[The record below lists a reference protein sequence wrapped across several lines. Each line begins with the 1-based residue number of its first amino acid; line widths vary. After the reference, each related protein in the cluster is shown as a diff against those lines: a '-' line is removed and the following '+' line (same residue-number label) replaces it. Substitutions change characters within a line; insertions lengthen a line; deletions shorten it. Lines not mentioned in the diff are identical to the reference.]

1 MPSSIKLTEP
11 LDILVEYGYLD
22 DNTPYHKALNIA
34 VNDFSSDETLGGD
47 FNRDYIEILQEEVR
61 KELKLRRRK
70 IDVSKFFNKTE
81 ETSVSNV
88 NGNNK
93 SLPKGEMGGAIIKVA
108 ESVDSIVETLKAE
121 KKQDKKHFSFLRK
134 MAERFK
140 RRREENKLEF
150 KIFDGLKKTVTTA
163 VKPVRNALKDILDF
177 IGEVLL
183 GRVLFKILEWMG
195 NKDNKEK
202 LQSIIKFFKDT
213 WPVLLTAYLLFGNS
227 FGRMA
232 VKLGVMVGKFAIKLT
247 TKLIPKLLAGLAK
260 LKAGSLLKG
269 GLIAGAVVGAGV
281 GIYQMGKMMNKDK
294 EGENIADAQNQSSE
308 KLQEEGMDAGDAEGL
323 SQSVTTENI
332 DRMTQGDTNIRS
344 SNNMLQTGM
353 DDPLGGG
360 RFGFNTGGFV
370 SPSVFGESNRD
381 TVPAVLTPGEF
392 VVTKGAVEK
401 FGTDTLEGM
410 NAAAASG
417 STPSAPNKPDPMT
430 QEQFIEAAT
439 PGMQMFMEQQ
449 NAAVDENPEAFN
461 GIKLELDRDGKMPN
475 FGEFIYNQGEAEF
488 NKGLEMLQ
496 NNEAVPPEIKE
507 ALIKKALFVKR
518 QTLDDPNFKG
528 EVAFDINKDIPGTAA
543 NRLFLRA
550 QADTTS
556 PAAMAGLSAR
566 DRALAMSRRR
576 MNRGGLVQ
584 AFQDGG
590 QVQKV
595 QMGMGAAKRR
605 MEANKI
611 TPIKKKKVTV
621 AYAEEKNNM
630 ADKPNMEK
638 SSQEIPS
645 FSVTAMR
652 SSQKIKVLGVSV

>member
-34 VNDFSSDETLGGD
+34 VNDFSSDETLGGN
-47 FNRDYIEILQEEVR
+47 FNRDYIEILQEEVK

-70 IDVSKFFNKTE
+70 INVSKFFGKE
-81 ETSVSNV
+81 EEEEKNIKADK
-88 NGNNK
+88 NK

-108 ESVDSIVETLKAE
+108 EGVDSIVETLKAE

-150 KIFDGLKKTVTTA
+150 KIFDGLKKTATA
-163 VKPVRNALKDILDF
+163 ALEPVKSAWQKLLDF
-177 IGEVLL
+177 LQNVIL

-269 GLIAGAVVGAGV
+269 GLVAGAVVGTT
-281 GIYQMGKMMNKDK
+281 YLMGKMMNKDK

-417 STPSAPNKPDPMT
+417 STPSAPAPMT
-430 QEQFIEAAT
+430 QDQFIEAAT

-507 ALIKKALFVKR
+507 ALIKKALFIKR

-584 AFQDGG
+584 AFQGGG
-590 QVQKV
+590 QVQRV
-595 QMGMGAAKRR
+595 QMGRGAAKRR

-611 TPIKKKKVTV
+611 KPIKKKKVIV
-621 AYAEEKNNM
+621 AYAEEKDNM

>member
-34 VNDFSSDETLGGD
+34 VNDFSSDETLGGN
-47 FNRDYIEILQEEVR
+47 FNRDYIEILQEEVK

-70 IDVSKFFNKTE
+70 INVSKFFGKE
-81 ETSVSNV
+81 EEEEKNIKADK
-88 NGNNK
+88 NK

-108 ESVDSIVETLKAE
+108 EGVDSIVETLKAE

-140 RRREENKLEF
+140 RRKEENKLEF
-150 KIFDGLKKTVTTA
+150 KIFDGLKKTATA
-163 VKPVRNALKDILDF
+163 ALEPVKSAWQKLLEFLQNVI
-177 IGEVLL
+177 L

-269 GLIAGAVVGAGV
+269 GLVAGAVVGTT
-281 GIYQMGKMMNKDK
+281 YLMGKMMNKDK

-417 STPSAPNKPDPMT
+417 STPSAPAPMT
-430 QEQFIEAAT
+430 QDQFIEAAT

-507 ALIKKALFVKR
+507 ALIKKALFIKR

-584 AFQDGG
+584 AFQGGG
-590 QVQKV
+590 QVQRV
-595 QMGMGAAKRR
+595 QMGRGAAKRR

-611 TPIKKKKVTV
+611 KPIKKKKVIV
-621 AYAEEKNNM
+621 AYAEEKDNM

>member
-34 VNDFSSDETLGGD
+34 VNDFSSDETLGGN
-47 FNRDYIEILQEEVR
+47 FNRDYIEILQEEVK

-70 IDVSKFFNKTE
+70 INVSKFFGKE
-81 ETSVSNV
+81 EEEEKNIKADK
-88 NGNNK
+88 NK
-93 SLPKGEMGGAIIKVA
+93 SLPKGEIGGAIIKVS
-108 ESVDSIVETLKAE
+108 EGVDSIVETLKAE

-140 RRREENKLEF
+140 RRKEENKLEF
-150 KIFDGLKKTVTTA
+150 KIFDGLKKTATKA
-163 VKPVRNALKDILDF
+163 LEPVKSAWSKLLEFLQN
-177 IGEVLL
+177 VLL

-195 NKDNKEK
+195 NKDNQGK

-227 FGRMA
+227 FGKMA
-232 VKLGVMVGKFAIKLT
+232 VKLGVMVAKFAIKLT
-247 TKLIPKLLAGLAK
+247 AKLIPKLVTGLTK
-260 LKAGSLLKG
+260 LRAGSLLKG

-308 KLQEEGMDAGDAEGL
+308 KLQEEGMGAGDAEGL
-323 SQSVTTENI
+323 SQSVTTENV

-410 NAAAASG
+410 NAAAG
-417 STPSAPNKPDPMT
+417 GTNKPAPMT
-430 QEQFIEAAT
+430 QEQFIEASM
-439 PGMQMFMEQQ
+439 PGMQMFMNQQ
-449 NAAVDENPEAFN
+449 NAAVDEDPEAFN

-507 ALIKKALFVKR
+507 ALIKKALFIRR

-566 DRALAMSRRR
+566 DRALAMSRRG

-584 AFQDGG
+584 AFQGGG
-590 QVQKV
+590 QVQRV
-595 QMGMGAAKRR
+595 QMGRGAAKRR

-611 TPIKKKKVTV
+611 KPIKKKKVIV
-621 AYAEEKNNM
+621 AYAEEKDNM

>member
-22 DNTPYHKALNIA
+22 DNTPYHKALNNA
-34 VNDFSSDETLGGD
+34 VNDFSSDETLGGN
-47 FNRDYIEILQEEVR
+47 FNRDYIEILQEEVK

-70 IDVSKFFNKTE
+70 INVSKFFGKE
-81 ETSVSNV
+81 EEEEKNIKADK
-88 NGNNK
+88 NK

-108 ESVDSIVETLKAE
+108 EGVDSIVETLKAE

-140 RRREENKLEF
+140 RRKEENKLEF
-150 KIFDGLKKTVTTA
+150 KIFDGLKKTATA
-163 VKPVRNALKDILDF
+163 ALEPVKSAWQKLLDF
-177 IGEVLL
+177 LQNVIL

-195 NKDNKEK
+195 NKDNKSK
-202 LQSIIKFFKDT
+202 LESIIKFFKDW
-213 WPVLLTAYLLFGNS
+213 WPTLLAAYLLFGNS

-232 VKLGVMVGKFAIKLT
+232 VRLSVMVAKFATKLIQ
-247 TKLIPKLLAGLAK
+247 KLIPKLLTGLAK

-269 GLIAGAVVGAGV
+269 GLVAGAVVGTT
-281 GIYQMGKMMNKDK
+281 YLMGKMVGKDK
-294 EGENIADAQNQSSE
+294 EGENIAGAQNQSSE
-308 KLQEEGMDAGDAEGL
+308 KLQEEGMDAGGAEVL
-323 SQSVTTENI
+323 SQSVTTENV

-344 SNNMLQTGM
+344 NTNMLQTGM
-353 DDPLGGG
+353 DDPLGSG

-392 VVTKGAVEK
+392 VVTKGAVQK

-417 STPSAPNKPDPMT
+417 STPSAPAPMT
-430 QEQFIEAAT
+430 QDQFIEAAT

-507 ALIKKALFVKR
+507 ALIKKALFIKR

-584 AFQDGG
+584 AFQGGG
-590 QVQKV
+590 QVQRV
-595 QMGMGAAKRR
+595 QMGRGAAKRR

-611 TPIKKKKVTV
+611 KPIKKKKVIV
-621 AYAEEKNNM
+621 AYAEEKDNM

>member
-34 VNDFSSDETLGGD
+34 VNDFSSDETLGGN
-47 FNRDYIEILQEEVR
+47 FNRDYIEILQEEVK

-70 IDVSKFFNKTE
+70 INVSKFFGKE
-81 ETSVSNV
+81 EEEEKNIKADK
-88 NGNNK
+88 NK

-108 ESVDSIVETLKAE
+108 EGVDSIVETLKAE

-140 RRREENKLEF
+140 RRKEENKLEF
-150 KIFDGLKKTVTTA
+150 KIFDGLKKTATA
-163 VKPVRNALKDILDF
+163 ALEPVKSAWQKLLDF
-177 IGEVLL
+177 LQNVIL

-269 GLIAGAVVGAGV
+269 GLVAGAVVGTT
-281 GIYQMGKMMNKDK
+281 YLMGKMMNKDK

-417 STPSAPNKPDPMT
+417 STPSAPAPMT
-430 QEQFIEAAT
+430 QDQFIEAAT

-507 ALIKKALFVKR
+507 ALIKKALFIKR

-584 AFQDGG
+584 AFQGGG
-590 QVQKV
+590 QVQRV
-595 QMGMGAAKRR
+595 QMGRGAAKRR

-611 TPIKKKKVTV
+611 KPIKKKKVIV
-621 AYAEEKNNM
+621 AYAEEKDNM